1 MSKNIIVIGSGA
13 AGMTAASEAK
23 RVDPSANVTVITEDE
38 YIAYS
43 PCVIPWA
50 IEGEAKWEDIVMHDA
65 NYYAK
70 ERDITV
76 LIKTKVESVSDAD
89 RKVVTS
95 DGKEFIY
102 DSLIIA
108 TGSTVFVP
116 GFMTDTINLS

>member
-23 RVDPSANVTVITEDE
+23 RVDPSANVTVITDDE

-65 NYYAK
+65 DYYAK
-70 ERDITV
+70 ERDISV
-76 LIKTKVESVSDAD
+76 LIKGCSECRHKSRLHNYFSVSYFTFFKLLYFFAF
-89 RKVVTS
+89 S
-95 DGKEFIY
+95 
-102 DSLIIA
+102 
-108 TGSTVFVP
+108 
-116 GFMTDTINLS
+116 